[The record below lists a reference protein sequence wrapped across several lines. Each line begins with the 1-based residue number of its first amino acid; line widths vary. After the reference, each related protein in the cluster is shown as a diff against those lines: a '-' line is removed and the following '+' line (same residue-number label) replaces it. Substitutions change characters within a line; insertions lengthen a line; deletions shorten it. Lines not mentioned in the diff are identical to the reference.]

1 MINTAQ
7 EIGKMIKEY
16 RTKKG
21 MQQSELAMKL
31 NITAQ
36 AVSKWENGDS
46 YPDIKLIG
54 EIADLFELTID
65 ELITVPKNQINKKN
79 EYRIYEVIE
88 NEKCVIE
95 VLDVSIHQDYE
106 ITVSITN
113 KTNGEITI
121 SHSNFVFL
129 NEQGKLIEPKKN
141 TIYNIDDN
149 PIGANLLH
157 QIPSFI
163 PAKKKTNILLIYSGI
178 TDGAFLWI
186 NIPQVITNV
195 SFVLLSKSLR
205 NHQNHTAIERFS
217 RNELIDFYN
226 FNYKKGEIPRM
237 TSDFPKIS
245 LDMMKSMIFCINSDF
260 IMKYQ
265 HIFDS
270 MVLAHIASNE
280 PFLGFNFVIQHI
292 TDVSL
297 IRDLIK
303 KNWSIIEDDCA
314 NLNCRII
321 KYEEAQPFM
330 DDEII
335 EKVIKLRIRLAK
347 DYRKWMLRYINDDNI
362 ESYRSEICMLSFSRN
377 ADLFESNLKIESVNQ
392 IICDSDLSALSEQA
406 ILKLMRYYR
415 EKVSQSTIDYL
426 FTNLPDV
433 DLALLGRLKDVMS
446 FDMWKVIKER
456 YFINEQI
463 KLDETKNKLKK

>member
-1 MINTAQ
+1 MVTEMIKTAQ
-7 EIGKMIKEY
+7 EIGKMIKEN

-21 MQQSELAMKL
+21 MQQSELAMRL
-31 NITAQ
+31 NISAQ

-65 ELITVPKNQINKKN
+65 ELITIPQNQFNKKN

-88 NEKCVIE
+88 NKICVIE

-106 ITVSITN
+106 IMVSVTN
-113 KTNGEITI
+113 KTNSEITI

-141 TIYNIDDN
+141 TIYNIDDD

-157 QIPSFI
+157 RIPSFI
-163 PAKKKTNILLIYSGI
+163 PAKKKTNIVLIYSGI
-178 TDGAFLWI
+178 TDEANLWI

-205 NHQNHTAIERFS
+205 NHQSHSTIERFS

-245 LDMMKSMIFCINSDF
+245 LDMMKSMIFSINSDF

-270 MVLAHIASNE
+270 TVLAHIASNE

-292 TDVSL
+292 TDVQL

-303 KNWSIIEDDCA
+303 KNWSIIEEDCA
-314 NLNCRII
+314 KLNCRII
-321 KYEEAQPFM
+321 KYEETQPFM

-335 EKVIKLRIRLAK
+335 EKVIKLCIRLAK
-347 DYRKWMLRYINDDNI
+347 DYKKWMLRYINDDNI
-362 ESYRSEICMLSFSRN
+362 ERFRSELCMLSFSRN
-377 ADLFESNLKIESVNQ
+377 AELFESNLKIESVNQ

-406 ILKLMRYYR
+406 VLKLMRYYK

-433 DLALLGRLKDVMS
+433 DLALLGRLKDIMS
-446 FDMWKVIKER
+446 FEKWKTIRDRYIQKE
-456 YFINEQI
+456 
-463 KLDETKNKLKK
+463 KDLLDKI